1 MTSLA
6 TSKNLT
12 ILGILAIVGAVVA
25 AATQWA
31 EGGFASIKWEA
42 FFAAVVAGVMGI
54 LAKGQQNTGGTI
66 ASTPEAVKRVGEG

>member
-1 MTSLA
+1 MSLA

-12 ILGILAIVGAVVA
+12 ILGILAIVGAVVT

-31 EGGFASIKWEA
+31 EGGFANVKWEV
-42 FFAAVVAGVMGI
+42 FFAALVAGVTGI

-66 ASTPEAVKRVGEG
+66 ASTPEAVKRIGQ